1 MSGNEEDWLALR
13 PQEPSPSQCCG
24 GGCKPCIYDLYEKEL
39 AQWERAKAK
48 QDKGLLTEKREQS
61 SNSVLN
67 PDTFTAFSV
76 SSVEQLTEDTYQYK
90 FELPGNSSLQ
100 LSLGQH
106 IVLRG
111 IVNGLEVQRAY
122 TPISPGNAEGYFEV
136 LIKCYEAGLM
146 SQYIKTWK
154 KGDVVF
160 WRGPFGGFPYRPNK
174 HGELLMLASG
184 TGLAPMLPILQ
195 SITDDEED
203 ETFVT
208 LVGCFPTFDKIYL
221 KPLLQDLARYWNIRI
236 FYVLSQIDGS
246 ECPALFG
253 NPHMSPEGYT
263 GSASLPDMIP
273 NFPGLYPYETECTW
287 LIVVA
292 EGSSVLL
299 SFSHFELE
307 YHDACAYDYLQV
319 YNGAARDQGNL
330 LGTFCGHSPPPPFS
344 SAWHVM
350 AVVFRSDRH
359 VAKHGFAAA
368 YRKDA
373 CGGQLT
379 GLSGEI
385 TSPRYPES
393 YPNDAE
399 CRWSIGGTSGGGPLT
414 LVFADFQMEGGQGCS
429 FDYVALFDGPTVTAP
444 RLGRYCG
451 STRPPRTVSSTPH
464 LLVIFKSDFNIG
476 GRGFKAHFY
485 SGECQEVFTAI
496 KGNFSSP
503 QYPSFYPNNLKC
515 QWSIRLPIGYRVKVF
530 FLDMELEGRS
540 SLTGGCDYDHLSAF
554 DGGTENGSLL
564 GRWCGRESLA
574 PVTSHSNQ
582 LLLVLHTDRNTA
594 KRGFSIAYVGVV
606 PMNVSCTRTD
616 FHIQIPVQSLAQLER
631 NRIYLGTPSCAARV
645 VGRNF
650 KIHTRFDTCGTES
663 QRRNNTSVI
672 VSTLYIDFSVGD
684 QEDIHQ
690 YEVQCE
696 PKRKEASVTLIAGPD
711 PSRLS
716 QAENLVDAQQWEGE
730 AVDAHEIKS
739 QDTSDIVFISICILA
754 GLLMVIAV
762 VGLVL
767 L

>member
-1 MSGNEEDWLALR
+1 SHPLLCPPGIKCGGVLSAPSGNF
-13 PQEPSPSQCCG
+13 
-24 GGCKPCIYDLYEKEL
+24 
-39 AQWERAKAK
+39 
-48 QDKGLLTEKREQS
+48 S
-61 SNSVLN
+61 S
-67 PDTFTAFSV
+67 
-76 SSVEQLTEDTYQYK
+76 
-90 FELPGNSSLQ
+90 
-100 LSLGQH
+100 
-106 IVLRG
+106 
-111 IVNGLEVQRAY
+111 
-122 TPISPGNAEGYFEV
+122 
-136 LIKCYEAGLM
+136 
-146 SQYIKTWK
+146 
-154 KGDVVF
+154 
-160 WRGPFGGFPYRPNK
+160 
-174 HGELLMLASG
+174 
-184 TGLAPMLPILQ
+184 
-195 SITDDEED
+195 
-203 ETFVT
+203 
-208 LVGCFPTFDKIYL
+208 
-221 KPLLQDLARYWNIRI
+221 
-236 FYVLSQIDGS
+236 
-246 ECPALFG
+246 
-253 NPHMSPEGYT
+253 
-263 GSASLPDMIP
+263 P

-307 YHDACAYDYLQV
+307 YHDTCAYDYLQV
-319 YNGAARDQGNL
+319 YNGAARDRGNL
-330 LGTFCGHSPPPPFS
+330 LGTFCGHRPPPPFS

-399 CRWSIGGTSGGGPLT
+399 CRWSIGGARGGGPLT
-414 LVFADFQMEGGQGCS
+414 LVFADFQMEGGQGCG

-444 RLGRYCG
+444 HLGRYCG
-451 STRPPRTVSSTPH
+451 SARPPRTISSTPH
-464 LLVIFKSDFNIG
+464 LLIIFKSDFNIG

-485 SGECQEVFTAI
+485 SAGECQEVFTTI

-503 QYPSFYPNNLKC
+503 QYPNFYPNNLKC
-515 QWSIRLPIGYRVKVF
+515 QWSIQLPPGYRVKVF

-574 PVTSHSNQ
+574 PITSRSSR

-594 KRGFSIAYVGVV
+594 KRGFSISYVGVV

-631 NRIYLGTPSCAARV
+631 NRIYLGTPSCAAQV

-730 AVDAHEIKS
+730 ATDAREIKS

>member
-1 MSGNEEDWLALR
+1 GIKCGGVLSAPSGNF
-13 PQEPSPSQCCG
+13 
-24 GGCKPCIYDLYEKEL
+24 
-39 AQWERAKAK
+39 
-48 QDKGLLTEKREQS
+48 S
-61 SNSVLN
+61 S
-67 PDTFTAFSV
+67 
-76 SSVEQLTEDTYQYK
+76 
-90 FELPGNSSLQ
+90 
-100 LSLGQH
+100 
-106 IVLRG
+106 
-111 IVNGLEVQRAY
+111 
-122 TPISPGNAEGYFEV
+122 
-136 LIKCYEAGLM
+136 
-146 SQYIKTWK
+146 
-154 KGDVVF
+154 
-160 WRGPFGGFPYRPNK
+160 
-174 HGELLMLASG
+174 
-184 TGLAPMLPILQ
+184 
-195 SITDDEED
+195 
-203 ETFVT
+203 
-208 LVGCFPTFDKIYL
+208 
-221 KPLLQDLARYWNIRI
+221 
-236 FYVLSQIDGS
+236 
-246 ECPALFG
+246 
-253 NPHMSPEGYT
+253 
-263 GSASLPDMIP
+263 P
-273 NFPGLYPYETECTW
+273 NFPGPYPYETECTW

-307 YHDACAYDYLQV
+307 YHAACAYDYLQV

-359 VAKHGFAAA
+359 VAKRGFAAA
-368 YRKDA
+368 YRKGSGEGWWWWSICPSVLPDHPHHPCLPTDA

-385 TSPRYPES
+385 ISPRYPES

-399 CRWSIGGTSGGGPLT
+399 CRWSIGGAGGGGPLT
-414 LVFADFQMEGGQGCS
+414 LVFADFQVEGGQGCG
-429 FDYVALFDGPTVTAP
+429 FDYVALFDGPTAAAP

-464 LLVIFKSDFNIG
+464 LLVLFKSDFNIG

-485 SGECQEVFTAI
+485 SAGECQEVFTTI

-503 QYPSFYPNNLKC
+503 RYPNFYPNNLKC
-515 QWSIRLPIGYRVKVF
+515 QWSIQLPPGYRVKVF

-540 SLTGGCDYDHLSAF
+540 SLTGSCDYDHLAAF

-564 GRWCGRESLA
+564 GRWCGRESPA
-574 PVTSHSNQ
+574 PVTSRHNQ
-582 LLLVLHTDRNTA
+582 LLLVLHTDRNMA

-616 FHIQIPVQSLAQLER
+616 FHIQIPVQSLAHLER
-631 NRIYLGTPSCAARV
+631 NRIYLGTPSCVAQV
-645 VGRNF
+645 VGGNF

-663 QRRNNTSVI
+663 QKRNNTSVI
-672 VSTLYIDFSVGD
+672 ISTLYIDFSAGD

-696 PKRKEASVTLIAGPD
+696 PKRKEASVTLIAGPN

-716 QAENLVDAQQWEGE
+716 QAENLVDAQEREGG
-730 AVDAHEIKS
+730 VTDAHEIKS

>member
-1 MSGNEEDWLALR
+1 MGMLRRHRRDKLTGTDEPCCSHAAGQHRGSGR
-13 PQEPSPSQCCG
+13 RRGMRGGTKGIKCG
-24 GGCKPCIYDLYEKEL
+24 G
-39 AQWERAKAK
+39 
-48 QDKGLLTEKREQS
+48 
-61 SNSVLN
+61 
-67 PDTFTAFSV
+67 
-76 SSVEQLTEDTYQYK
+76 
-90 FELPGNSSLQ
+90 
-100 LSLGQH
+100 
-106 IVLRG
+106 
-111 IVNGLEVQRAY
+111 
-122 TPISPGNAEGYFEV
+122 
-136 LIKCYEAGLM
+136 
-146 SQYIKTWK
+146 
-154 KGDVVF
+154 
-160 WRGPFGGFPYRPNK
+160 
-174 HGELLMLASG
+174 
-184 TGLAPMLPILQ
+184 
-195 SITDDEED
+195 
-203 ETFVT
+203 
-208 LVGCFPTFDKIYL
+208 
-221 KPLLQDLARYWNIRI
+221 
-236 FYVLSQIDGS
+236 VLSA
-246 ECPALFG
+246 PYG
-253 NPHMSPEGYT
+253 NFS
-263 GSASLPDMIP
+263 SP
-273 NFPGLYPYETECTW
+273 NFPGRYPYETECTW

-307 YHDACAYDYLQV
+307 YHAACAYDYLQV

-330 LGTFCGHSPPPPFS
+330 LGTFCGRSPPPPFS

-350 AVVFRSDRH
+350 AVIFRSDRH
-359 VAKHGFAAA
+359 VAKRGFAAA

-393 YPNDAE
+393 YPNNAE
-399 CRWSIGGTSGGGPLT
+399 CRWSIGGGSGGGPLT
-414 LVFADFQMEGGQGCS
+414 LVFTDFQVEGGQGCG
-429 FDYVALFDGPTVTAP
+429 FDYVALFDGPTTAAP

-451 STRPPRTVSSTPH
+451 STRPPRIVSSAPH
-464 LLVIFKSDFNIG
+464 LLVLFKSDFNIG

-496 KGNFSSP
+496 KGNLSSP
-503 QYPSFYPNNLKC
+503 RYPNFYPNNLKC
-515 QWSIRLPIGYRVKVF
+515 QWSIQLPPGYRIKVF

-540 SLTGGCDYDHLSAF
+540 SLTGGCDYDHLAAF

-574 PVTSHSNQ
+574 PVTSRSNQ

-606 PMNVSCTRTD
+606 PINVSCTRTD

-631 NRIYLGTPSCAARV
+631 NRIYLGTPSCAAQV

-650 KIHTRFDTCGTES
+650 RIHTRFDTCGTES
-663 QRRNNTSVI
+663 QKRNNTSII
-672 VSTLYIDFSVGD
+672 VSTLYIDFSAGD

-716 QAENLVDAQQWEGE
+716 QAENLVDAQQREGG
-730 AVDAHEIKS
+730 ATDAREIKS

>member
-1 MSGNEEDWLALR
+1 MVIPEMLFRDRQLQKDARALVRGDLPAGGWGAQGWAVWQRWPCSVGLSGMLRAEASPGKGTSHPLLCPPGIKCGGVLSAPSGNF
-13 PQEPSPSQCCG
+13 
-24 GGCKPCIYDLYEKEL
+24 
-39 AQWERAKAK
+39 
-48 QDKGLLTEKREQS
+48 S
-61 SNSVLN
+61 S
-67 PDTFTAFSV
+67 
-76 SSVEQLTEDTYQYK
+76 
-90 FELPGNSSLQ
+90 
-100 LSLGQH
+100 
-106 IVLRG
+106 
-111 IVNGLEVQRAY
+111 
-122 TPISPGNAEGYFEV
+122 
-136 LIKCYEAGLM
+136 
-146 SQYIKTWK
+146 
-154 KGDVVF
+154 
-160 WRGPFGGFPYRPNK
+160 
-174 HGELLMLASG
+174 
-184 TGLAPMLPILQ
+184 
-195 SITDDEED
+195 
-203 ETFVT
+203 
-208 LVGCFPTFDKIYL
+208 
-221 KPLLQDLARYWNIRI
+221 
-236 FYVLSQIDGS
+236 
-246 ECPALFG
+246 
-253 NPHMSPEGYT
+253 
-263 GSASLPDMIP
+263 P

-307 YHDACAYDYLQV
+307 YHDTCAYDYLQV
-319 YNGAARDQGNL
+319 YNGAARDRGNL
-330 LGTFCGHSPPPPFS
+330 LGTFCGHRPPPPFS

-368 YRKDA
+368 YRK
-373 CGGQLT
+373 
-379 GLSGEI
+379 
-385 TSPRYPES
+385 
-393 YPNDAE
+393 
-399 CRWSIGGTSGGGPLT
+399 
-414 LVFADFQMEGGQGCS
+414 
-429 FDYVALFDGPTVTAP
+429 
-444 RLGRYCG
+444 
-451 STRPPRTVSSTPH
+451 
-464 LLVIFKSDFNIG
+464 
-476 GRGFKAHFY
+476 
-485 SGECQEVFTAI
+485 GECQEVFTTI

-503 QYPSFYPNNLKC
+503 QYPNFYPNNLKC
-515 QWSIRLPIGYRVKVF
+515 QWSIHLPPGYRVKVF

-574 PVTSHSNQ
+574 PVTSRSNR
-582 LLLVLHTDRNTA
+582 LLLVLHTDRDMA
-594 KRGFSIAYVGVV
+594 KRGFSISYVGVV

-631 NRIYLGTPSCAARV
+631 NRIYLGTPSCAAQV

-696 PKRKEASVTLIAGPD
+696 PKKKEASVTLIAGPD

-716 QAENLVDAQQWEGE
+716 QAENLVDAQKWEGK
-730 AVDAHEIKS
+730 AIDAREIKS

>member
-1 MSGNEEDWLALR
+1 MGCTGLGCLAALAMLCRALGDAPSRGIKCGGVLSAPSGNF
-13 PQEPSPSQCCG
+13 
-24 GGCKPCIYDLYEKEL
+24 
-39 AQWERAKAK
+39 
-48 QDKGLLTEKREQS
+48 S
-61 SNSVLN
+61 S
-67 PDTFTAFSV
+67 
-76 SSVEQLTEDTYQYK
+76 
-90 FELPGNSSLQ
+90 
-100 LSLGQH
+100 
-106 IVLRG
+106 
-111 IVNGLEVQRAY
+111 
-122 TPISPGNAEGYFEV
+122 
-136 LIKCYEAGLM
+136 
-146 SQYIKTWK
+146 
-154 KGDVVF
+154 
-160 WRGPFGGFPYRPNK
+160 
-174 HGELLMLASG
+174 
-184 TGLAPMLPILQ
+184 
-195 SITDDEED
+195 
-203 ETFVT
+203 
-208 LVGCFPTFDKIYL
+208 
-221 KPLLQDLARYWNIRI
+221 
-236 FYVLSQIDGS
+236 
-246 ECPALFG
+246 
-253 NPHMSPEGYT
+253 
-263 GSASLPDMIP
+263 P

-307 YHDACAYDYLQV
+307 YHDTCAYDYLQV
-319 YNGAARDQGNL
+319 YNGAARDRGNL

-350 AVVFRSDRH
+350 AVVFHSDRH

-399 CRWSIGGTSGGGPLT
+399 CRWSIGGASGGGPLT
-414 LVFADFQMEGGQGCS
+414 LVFADFQMEGGQSCG
-429 FDYVALFDGPTVTAP
+429 FDYVALFDGPTIAAP
-444 RLGRYCG
+444 SLGRYCG
-451 STRPPRTVSSTPH
+451 SARPPRTVSSTPH
-464 LLVIFKSDFNIG
+464 LLIIFKSDFNIG

-485 SGECQEVFTAI
+485 SGECQEVFTTI

-503 QYPSFYPNNLKC
+503 QYPNFYPNNLKC
-515 QWSIRLPIGYRVKVF
+515 QWSIQLPPGYRVKVF

-554 DGGTENGSLL
+554 DGGTESGSLL

-574 PVTSHSNQ
+574 PVTSRSNR
-582 LLLVLHTDRNTA
+582 LLLLLHTDRNTA
-594 KRGFSIAYVGVV
+594 KRGFSISYVGVV

-631 NRIYLGTPSCAARV
+631 NRIYLGTPSCAAQV

-716 QAENLVDAQQWEGE
+716 QAENLVDAHKWEGE
-730 AVDAHEIKS
+730 AVDAREIKS